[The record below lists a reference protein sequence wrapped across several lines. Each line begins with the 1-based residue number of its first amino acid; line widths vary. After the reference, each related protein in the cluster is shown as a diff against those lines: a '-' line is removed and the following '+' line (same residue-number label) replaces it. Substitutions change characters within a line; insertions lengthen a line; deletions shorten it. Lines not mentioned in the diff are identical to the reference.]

1 MNNLNNSELLTF
13 AVENG
18 MINLD
23 TIREEIEM
31 NERKKYLEMHPYKIW
46 QGTNGKWY
54 TYLPTKEG
62 GRVQKSRT
70 TQKAIEDLIV
80 ESVKKDVE
88 SPTVKDV
95 FREWSLKRLERGE
108 IEKSTYSRYERV
120 FEQCFK
126 SIRNKEIKK
135 IDEMDIED
143 FLKDTIHDLNLSQK
157 AYSNMRTIVYGI
169 FRYAKKKR
177 LIGYSIKQT
186 IGDIQFSKNE
196 FSKTIHEDNEQVF
209 MVSEE
214 KKIVE
219 YLANN
224 LDILN
229 LGLLLIFKS
238 GLRIGE
244 LVALEKSDVSGNMIS
259 VYKTETIYQE
269 NGKVHYEIKDFPKTE
284 AGIRDVIV
292 PDNYLW
298 IFKEIRRRCPF
309 GQYLFMENG
318 GRIRSYVFR
327 NRLYTICRKLGIV
340 TKSPHKIRKTYGSI
354 LYDSDEISE
363 AFIMSQMGHTD
374 ISCLKKHYY
383 YNRME
388 NNEKVNMLNKAA
400 AL

>member
-1 MNNLNNSELLTF
+1 MENLNNSELLKF

-18 MINLD
+18 MIDID
-23 TIREEIEM
+23 TIREKIEM

-62 GRVQKSRT
+62 GRAQKSRT

-80 ESVKKDVE
+80 ETVKKEIE
-88 SPTVKDV
+88 SPTVKEI
-95 FREWSLKRLERGE
+95 FQEWSLKRLERGE

-120 FEQCFK
+120 FERCFK

-143 FLKDTIHDLNLSQK
+143 FLKDTIHNLNLSQK

-169 FRYAKKKR
+169 FRYAKKKG
-177 LIGYSIKQT
+177 LVEYSIKQT
-186 IGDIQFSKNE
+186 VGDIQFSKNE

-209 MVSEE
+209 MESEE
-214 KKIVE
+214 KKIIK
-219 YLANN
+219 YLEGNI
-224 LDILN
+224 DMLN

-244 LVALEKSDVSGNMIS
+244 LVALEKSDINGNCVS
-259 VYKTETIYQE
+259 VRKTETIYQE
-269 NGKVHYEIKDFPKTE
+269 NREVHYEIKSFPKTE
-284 AGIRDVIV
+284 AGIRDVVI

-298 IFKEIRRRCPF
+298 IFKEIRKINPF
-309 GQYLFMENG
+309 GQYLFMKEG
-318 GRIRSYVFR
+318 ERIRSYVFR
-327 NRLYTICRKLGIV
+327 TRLYTICKKLDIV
-340 TKSPHKIRKTYGSI
+340 VKSPHKIRKTYGSI
-354 LYDSDEISE
+354 LYDSEEISE

-388 NNEKVNMLNKAA
+388 NDKKTNMLNKAA
-400 AL
+400 VL

>member
-1 MNNLNNSELLTF
+1 MENLNNSELLNY
-13 AVENG
+13 AVASG
-18 MINLD
+18 MIDID
-23 TIREEIEM
+23 TIREQIEM

-62 GRVQKSRT
+62 GRIQKSRST
-70 TQKAIEDLIV
+70 KRAIEDLIV
-80 ESVKKDVE
+80 ESVKNDIE
-88 SPTVKDV
+88 SPTVKEV
-95 FREWSLKRLERGE
+95 FSEWSLKRLERGE

-120 FEQCFK
+120 FERCFK
-126 SIRNKEIKK
+126 QIKNKEIKK

-169 FRYAKKKR
+169 FRYAKKR
-177 LIGYSIKQT
+177 GLIEYSIKQT

-196 FSKTIHEDNEQVF
+196 FSKIVHEDNEQVF
-209 MVSEE
+209 MESEE
-214 KKIVE
+214 KKIVK
-219 YLANN
+219 YLEENQ
-224 LDILN
+224 DVLN

-244 LVALEKSDVSGNMIS
+244 LVSLEKEDINGNCIS
-259 VYKTETIYQE
+259 VRKTETIYKDNE
-269 NGKVHYEIKDFPKTE
+269 GIHYEIKDFPKTE
-284 AGIRDVIV
+284 AGIRDVII

-298 IFKEIRRRCPF
+298 ILKRIRMKCPF
-309 GQYLFMENG
+309 GQYLFEENG
-318 GRIRSYVFR
+318 ERIRSYVFR
-327 NRLYTICRKLGIV
+327 TRLYTVCKRLGIV
-340 TKSPHKIRKTYGSI
+340 VKSPHKIRKTYGSI
-354 LYDSDEISE
+354 LYDSSEISE

-388 NNEKVNMLNKAA
+388 NDEKANMLNRAMV
-400 AL
+400 L

>member
-1 MNNLNNSELLTF
+1 MENLNNSELLNF
-13 AVENG
+13 AIENG
-18 MINLD
+18 MIDID
-23 TIREEIEM
+23 TIREKIEM

-62 GRVQKSRT
+62 GRVQKSRS
-70 TQKAIEDLIV
+70 TQKAIEDLVV
-80 ESVKKDVE
+80 ESVKRDIE

-95 FREWSLKRLERGE
+95 FREWSLKRLDRGE

-120 FEQCFK
+120 FERCFK
-126 SIRNKEIKK
+126 PIRNKEIKK
-135 IDEMDIED
+135 IGEMDIED
-143 FLKDTIHDLNLSQK
+143 FLKDVIHELKLSQK
-157 AYSNMRTIVYGI
+157 AYSNMRTIVYGV
-169 FRYAKKKR
+169 FRYAKKKG
-177 LIGYSIKQT
+177 LIDYSIKQT
-186 IGDIQFSKNE
+186 VGDIQFSKNE

-209 MVSEE
+209 MESEE

-219 YLANN
+219 YLENN
-224 LDILN
+224 IDILN

-244 LVALEKSDVSGNMIS
+244 LVALEKSDINGNMIS
-259 VYKTETIYQE
+259 VRKTETIYKE
-269 NGKVHYEIKDFPKTE
+269 NGKIHYDIKNFPKTE
-284 AGIRDVIV
+284 AGLRDVII

-298 IFKEIRRRCPF
+298 IFKEIRRKCPF

-318 GRIRSYVFR
+318 ERIRSYVFR
-327 NRLYTICRKLGIV
+327 NRLYTICKRLGIV
-340 TKSPHKIRKTYGSI
+340 VKSPHKIRKTYGSI

-363 AFIMSQMGHTD
+363 AFIISQMGHTD

-388 NNEKVNMLNKAA
+388 NSEKANMLNKAS